1 MTNSVY
7 ENRIYIRNH
16 RRKAVLRRRRRLS
29 LIVFLV
35 VIAICSFFVYDNLVS
50 NKIVPTFK
58 VTLSIP
64 NAYLV
69 SQSTGQSLPPT
80 QSSQVNVAP
89 SQLNQSVQNI
99 QWPPSP
105 IESAVGVV
113 GSGVLA
119 TSGDNIPKPLAS
131 VTKLMTAYII
141 LKDYPLSSTSN
152 GFSYTATQ
160 LDQQEW
166 AQAVSQGDS
175 ESKIVAG
182 EVLTERQ
189 LLTYLLVPSAD
200 NVALILARIDAKTV
214 SSFVVK
220 MNAQAALLG
229 MKNTDYVD
237 PSGLSPGDISTA
249 YDQTL
254 LAMALISNP
263 VVKQIVDQ
271 PFINFPISGWQ
282 QSTNPMLGVDGTFGI
297 KTGYTPQAGG
307 VLVFATPA
315 NFQGKILTVV
325 GALIGLA
332 GTFSILRQLA
342 KYGQIMYGSFVK
354 GLSLVNFPSDSFIGR
369 IYEKGSTS
377 ESLQLSVT
385 PISFYAENGTLI
397 SFKKKINKLNKAMMV
412 KGSVIGTIYVTVGNI
427 NNYVLKIYTV

>member
-1 MTNSVY
+1 
-7 ENRIYIRNH
+7 
-16 RRKAVLRRRRRLS
+16 
-29 LIVFLV
+29 
-35 VIAICSFFVYDNLVS
+35 
-50 NKIVPTFK
+50 
-58 VTLSIP
+58 
-64 NAYLV
+64 V